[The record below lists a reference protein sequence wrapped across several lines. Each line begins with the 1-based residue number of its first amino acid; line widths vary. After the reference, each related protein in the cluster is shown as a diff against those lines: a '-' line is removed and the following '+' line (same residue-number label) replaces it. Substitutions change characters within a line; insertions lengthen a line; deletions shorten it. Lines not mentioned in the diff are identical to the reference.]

1 MSLNAL
7 RSPIKLLRRVAGGLR
22 GLFRKERDDRELD
35 EELRSYLDAA
45 ANVKMRAGV
54 PHDEAV
60 RAARMEMGSL
70 ESVKEEVRAVGWETG
85 VAAIW
90 QDLRF
95 GVRTVAKSPGF
106 AAVAIITLALGIG
119 ANTAIFSVVNAV
131 LLRPLPY
138 PEAARIVQVWHVPPP
153 KSFPGMTRFAVSPAN
168 YLDWRSQNH
177 VFEGIEIY
185 GFGAFNF
192 TNGDRPE
199 VVQAARVAADFF
211 SVLRVQPMM
220 GRIFAPEEDQSGHS
234 DVVILAHAF
243 WQSRFGANRD
253 IIGQTVALNGN
264 KYTVVGVMP
273 PSFQFPAP
281 PDAQWNPQIFAPL
294 GWTDKD
300 RAVRGNHNYLVV
312 ARLRS
317 GVELRQAQAEMNAI
331 SSRLEQ
337 QYPEDDKG
345 WGAVLVPLREQL
357 VGDVR
362 PALLVLLGAVAFVLL
377 IACANVANLLLARTL
392 ARRKEIAIRTA
403 LGAGRGRVLQQ
414 VLSETLLL
422 SLAGGALGL
431 LLARFGIDLIV
442 HFLAARLP
450 RSSEIGLDALV
461 LTFTLVISVFSGLV
475 AGLVPALRLTR
486 TDVNQALKEGLGRTS
501 ADSGG
506 QRTRRVLVVTEVA
519 LSLVLLIGAG
529 LMIRSLWMLRR
540 VDPGF
545 DPHNVLTMFIPLPQT
560 KYVKPVQ
567 QLEFFDQL
575 LQRVRALP
583 GVESAGATDALPLM
597 GGSTQPVTIEG
608 QPIVPMSEQPEVA
621 VRRITPGY
629 LRTMRVPLQRGRDFN
644 EGDTLDRPAVVLISK
659 SMAEQFWP
667 KEDPIGKHL
676 TLTFFRD
683 TRREVVGIVGDVKQ
697 DGLEVDRPIETV
709 YGPVAKN
716 PGPWMSLV
724 VRTAGK
730 PASLVSAVTGAVRE
744 VDREQPVVDVA
755 TMEEILGNSFSQR
768 RFTML
773 LLAAFAGLALL
784 LAAIGIYGVL
794 SYAVRRRVQEIGIR
808 VALGAQQADVLR
820 LVVGQGLRLTLA
832 GLAIGVVIALGLTRL
847 LTGML
852 FSVKPTDPLTFV
864 AVAALLCSIALLACY
879 LPARRA
885 TRVDPVVALRY
896 E

>member
-1 MSLNAL
+1 
-7 RSPIKLLRRVAGGLR
+7 
-22 GLFRKERDDRELD
+22 
-35 EELRSYLDAA
+35 
-45 ANVKMRAGV
+45 
-54 PHDEAV
+54 
-60 RAARMEMGSL
+60 
-70 ESVKEEVRAVGWETG
+70 
-85 VAAIW
+85 
-90 QDLRF
+90 
-95 GVRTVAKSPGF
+95 
-106 AAVAIITLALGIG
+106 
-119 ANTAIFSVVNAV
+119 
-131 LLRPLPY
+131 
-138 PEAARIVQVWHVPPP
+138 
-153 KSFPGMTRFAVSPAN
+153 
-168 YLDWRSQNH
+168 
-177 VFEGIEIY
+177 
-185 GFGAFNF
+185 
-192 TNGDRPE
+192 
-199 VVQAARVAADFF
+199 
-211 SVLRVQPMM
+211 
-220 GRIFAPEEDQSGHS
+220 
-234 DVVILAHAF
+234 
-243 WQSRFGANRD
+243 
-253 IIGQTVALNGN
+253 
-264 KYTVVGVMP
+264 MP

-281 PDAQWNPQIFAPL
+281 SDALWNPQIFAPL
-294 GWTDKD
+294 GCTDKD
-300 RAVRGNHNYLVV
+300 LAVRGNHNYLVV

-392 ARRKEIAIRTA
+392 ARRREIAIRTA

-461 LTFTLVISVFSGLV
+461 LGFTLVISIFSGVV
-475 AGLVPALRLTR
+475 AGLAPALRLTK
-486 TDVNQALKEGLGRTS
+486 TDVNQALKEGLGRTGT
-501 ADSGG
+501 DSGG
-506 QRTRRVLVVTEVA
+506 QRTRSVLVVSEVA
-519 LSLVLLIGAG
+519 LSLVLLTGAG

-545 DPHNVLTMFIPLPQT
+545 DPHNVLTMFVPLPRT
-560 KYVKPVQ
+560 KYALPVQ
-567 QLEFFDQL
+567 QLEFYDQL

-583 GVESAGATDALPLM
+583 GVESAGTIDALPIS
-597 GGSTQPVTIEG
+597 GDGSTQPVTIEG

-629 LRTMRVPLQRGRDFN
+629 LRTMRIPLLRGREFN

-659 SMAEQFWP
+659 SMAEHFWP

-683 TRREVVGIVGDVKQ
+683 TSREVVGIVGDVKQ

-744 VDREQPVVDVA
+744 VDREQAGGDVG